1 MKTAAFASRLKLCKS
16 ANFSRIFIKLS
27 SLDWVINFGQGGVAC
42 GYSNSEYNTRA
53 IFIPRALSSFNP
65 NRENTYH
72 FYHVKEC

>member
-1 MKTAAFASRLKLCKS
+1 MKTAAFSSRLKLCKS

-27 SLDWVINFGQGGVAC
+27 SLEWVINFGQGAAC

-65 NRENTYH
+65 TRENTYH